1 MYKGFKESLR
11 VRMGDCFRCY
21 FALLLSMA
29 LLHFSNCA
37 IQQQRG
43 SFPTHGAK
51 KIKHSSLKHLP
62 GLRLR
67 GGHEDCL
74 EDAHNPDAWHEGQTC
89 EEYQHA
95 TSLLRNVKPG
105 SEHAPWVDVRRQA
118 YIEMKAHN
126 RSEMLALQNSGSGPP
141 RVPLVWYGT
150 KGTRQPIC
158 ETWEQYWEQ
167 WVRIVAGPLIYSLNG
182 PHVYIMCTQWSV

>member
-1 MYKGFKESLR
+1 MYGSCKKSAQ
-11 VRMGDCFRCY
+11 VRIGGRFQRCA
-21 FALLLSMA
+21 ALLFSIGF
-29 LLHFSNCA
+29 LHSSNCA
-37 IQQQRG
+37 IHQQQG
-43 SFPTHGAK
+43 SLQSHGTK
-51 KIKHSSLKHLP
+51 QIKHHGLKPLP

-74 EDAHNPDAWHEGQTC
+74 EDANNPEAWHEGQTC

-126 RSEMLALQNSGSGPP
+126 RSEMVALQNSGSPPP

-150 KGTRQPIC
+150 KGTRQPLC

-167 WVRIVAGPLIYSLNG
+167 WVSVAAV
-182 PHVYIMCTQWSV
+182 HFVF